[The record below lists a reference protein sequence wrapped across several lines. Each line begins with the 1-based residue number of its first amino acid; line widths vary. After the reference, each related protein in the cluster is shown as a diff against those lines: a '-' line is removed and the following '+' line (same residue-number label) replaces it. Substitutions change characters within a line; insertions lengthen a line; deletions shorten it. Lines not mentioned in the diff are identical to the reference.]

1 VTALREAIHRLGQ
14 PEAISW
20 FVFWVTYAINV
31 IIALISGFD
40 AEALWWQRVVAA
52 TVGQISMF
60 AFLLVFRF
68 ALPRNWTDFG
78 RGAGTLIAFMIAG
91 AIRGVS
97 VSAAFIVMGPSG
109 VEVLIPRLPAG
120 IAFGLVVLVPVALVV
135 VTLQSYRSTRT
146 ELVQRQEM
154 LKVARLEIV
163 EDLGQRDSRVE
174 QQVQEAFA
182 EAVSGELPPEE
193 AAERLREFT
202 TEVVR
207 PLSHQL
213 AGSTPTW
220 ELRGPTGVRGR
231 ITVRGVIDRGTS
243 GAPFLP
249 WATALTAALLSS
261 SWFLWEEGLVA
272 ATIYLTGG
280 VMGVVLGLTA
290 ANAVLARILP
300 GRQLW
305 VRIALVLLGAL
316 FAGVV
321 FGIVATLLASSTPWI
336 RALWA
341 AGMLFYPVFAL
352 VLATVRA
359 TNAELRESIEQLREA
374 DDSLAWQVARLHQLQ
389 WVWQRTTAR
398 ALHGPVQAMVAAAVS
413 QLGTGADQRVILD
426 DLRERLGAA
435 LDPIDDNQIVV
446 SWRDALDRI
455 EATWEGLCEVM
466 VDIDDQARSALDA
479 DAVGADITMEIIAEA
494 VSNAIRHG
502 KARTVQIVVD
512 HTGDLL
518 QLKVINDGGAEN
530 SMSSGLGTAMLHDC
544 SLRWHRGPVDGG
556 FALTAAL
563 PIQR

>member
-1 VTALREAIHRLGQ
+1 
-14 PEAISW
+14 
-20 FVFWVTYAINV
+20 
-31 IIALISGFD
+31 
-40 AEALWWQRVVAA
+40 
-52 TVGQISMF
+52 
-60 AFLLVFRF
+60 
-68 ALPRNWTDFG
+68 
-78 RGAGTLIAFMIAG
+78 
-91 AIRGVS
+91 
-97 VSAAFIVMGPSG
+97 
-109 VEVLIPRLPAG
+109 
-120 IAFGLVVLVPVALVV
+120 
-135 VTLQSYRSTRT
+135 
-146 ELVQRQEM
+146 
-154 LKVARLEIV
+154 
-163 EDLGQRDSRVE
+163 
-174 QQVQEAFA
+174 
-182 EAVSGELPPEE
+182 
-193 AAERLREFT
+193 
-202 TEVVR
+202 
-207 PLSHQL
+207 
-213 AGSTPTW
+213 
-220 ELRGPTGVRGR
+220 
-231 ITVRGVIDRGTS
+231 
-243 GAPFLP
+243 
-249 WATALTAALLSS
+249 
-261 SWFLWEEGLVA
+261 
-272 ATIYLTGG
+272 
-280 VMGVVLGLTA
+280 
-290 ANAVLARILP
+290 
-300 GRQLW
+300 
-305 VRIALVLLGAL
+305 
-316 FAGVV
+316 
-321 FGIVATLLASSTPWI
+321 
-336 RALWA
+336 
-341 AGMLFYPVFAL
+341 MLFYPVFAL

-455 EATWEGLCEVM
+455 EATWEGLCEVT

-544 SLRWHRGPVDGG
+544 SLRWHRGPVGGG